1 MLALFTE
8 ELRIRRIGGK
18 TTMEKGMKSGF
29 FDWVLVI
36 LILLFFAIPIC
47 TLAVAEPVSAW
58 PKCSSSF
65 IYNFFL
71 K

>member
-1 MLALFTE
+1 
-8 ELRIRRIGGK
+8 
-18 TTMEKGMKSGF
+18 MEKGMKSGF

>member
-1 MLALFTE
+1 M
-8 ELRIRRIGGK
+8 GK
-18 TTMEKGMKSGF
+18 GIESRF
-29 FDWVLVI
+29 FHWVLVI

-47 TLAVAEPVSAW
+47 SLAVAEPVSAW